1 MSVSVG
7 LRHRQRQGGVSSRQ
21 VPATLGVTSA
31 AWRRAHRLSVYPV
44 AARGNYWFAR
54 PHCYRHGSW
63 CHPTG
68 RTGHPVVCGQMRV
81 LSCTVSI
88 RSRARG
94 CSGQREVTWGQ
105 RRAITPLQDGA
116 RALGIGPP
124 IPRTSAP
131 CPARRTLCLTSRSR
145 RSSLDHGAAT
155 GIRLRLA
162 GCTQVKWVYLE

>member
-7 LRHRQRQGGVSSRQ
+7 LRHRQRQGGVSSRP

-44 AARGNYWFAR
+44 AARGNCWFVR

-105 RRAITPLQDGA
+105 RRAITPLHLLAYSGLIAA
-116 RALGIGPP
+116 RLELGDPPPPRHHVRANHVMRYTFFAL
-124 IPRTSAP
+124 
-131 CPARRTLCLTSRSR
+131 
-145 RSSLDHGAAT
+145 
-155 GIRLRLA
+155 
-162 GCTQVKWVYLE
+162 

>member
-7 LRHRQRQGGVSSRQ
+7 LRHRQRQGGVSSRP

-44 AARGNYWFAR
+44 AARGNCWFVR

-105 RRAITPLQDGA
+105 RRAITPLQPPPPRRRAAPASRNTPGA
-116 RALGIGPP
+116 DVDTYDTPVP
-124 IPRTSAP
+124 
-131 CPARRTLCLTSRSR
+131 
-145 RSSLDHGAAT
+145 
-155 GIRLRLA
+155 
-162 GCTQVKWVYLE
+162 